1 MKPISAATEQALR
14 DAMERLLDGRPRV
27 SDARLTVINL
37 AREAGVSR
45 ATANRATGVLD
56 AFRRAIA
63 ESKARCNP
71 IDQRPG
77 TTRAER
83 EQRAVENLLAQHRQ
97 VRALYQLQER
107 RRESR
112 GAVIIPTPMTPICAH
127 PAQHESFATSLSK
140 ASAASLRPSTVVR

>member
-14 DAMERLLDGRPRV
+14 EAMERLLNSRPGV

-45 ATANRATGVLD
+45 ATANRATGVLG

-63 ESKARCNP
+63 ESKARRNP
-71 IDQRPG
+71 IDQGSG

-107 RRESR
+107 RHESR
-112 GAVIIPTPMTPICAH
+112 GAIIIPITGGKQP
-127 PAQHESFATSLSK
+127 
-140 ASAASLRPSTVVR
+140 